1 MAEKNIT
8 FNLDQLLEEIR
19 KSDGLPENISTEA
32 QLWDEILKKQA
43 YLMSDQLFPLI
54 KEIHGKYYSPGT
66 PVEPLATEYSVER
79 AKTKEISSIRA
90 DITLVV
96 NGKDIYH
103 FECQIKNDGTMV
115 LRMFEYDGHLALSY
129 PSTMDD
135 ELVLRFPHSAVLYL
149 QDNGS
154 TPDQLHCQ
162 IQFQDGSTYEYT
174 IPTLKVQS
182 YSLEEIHEKHLC
194 VLIPFL
200 PLRFR
205 KRMMRNREDGTIR
218 FQLEKEEL
226 TSFYQQ
232 LILILDT
239 EVADGYLTENN
250 RSAIL
255 SLLNKSMIRV
265 FYRDEKLLK
274 EVIDLTQPIL
284 ELEIDKYIQELEQTS
299 QELEQTSQELEQY
312 KKKELEDKELIAS
325 LQAQLAVLQKQTVP
339 AQSDR

>member
-1 MAEKNIT
+1 
-8 FNLDQLLEEIR
+8 
-19 KSDGLPENISTEA
+19 
-32 QLWDEILKKQA
+32 
-43 YLMSDQLFPLI
+43 
-54 KEIHGKYYSPGT
+54 
-66 PVEPLATEYSVER
+66 
-79 AKTKEISSIRA
+79 
-90 DITLVV
+90 
-96 NGKDIYH
+96 
-103 FECQIKNDGTMV
+103 
-115 LRMFEYDGHLALSY
+115 
-129 PSTMDD
+129 
-135 ELVLRFPHSAVLYL
+135 
-149 QDNGS
+149 
-154 TPDQLHCQ
+154 
-162 IQFQDGSTYEYT
+162 
-174 IPTLKVQS
+174 
-182 YSLEEIHEKHLC
+182 
-194 VLIPFL
+194 
-200 PLRFR
+200 
-205 KRMMRNREDGTIR
+205 MRNREDGTIR

>member
-1 MAEKNIT
+1 
-8 FNLDQLLEEIR
+8 
-19 KSDGLPENISTEA
+19 
-32 QLWDEILKKQA
+32 
-43 YLMSDQLFPLI
+43 
-54 KEIHGKYYSPGT
+54 
-66 PVEPLATEYSVER
+66 
-79 AKTKEISSIRA
+79 
-90 DITLVV
+90 
-96 NGKDIYH
+96 
-103 FECQIKNDGTMV
+103 
-115 LRMFEYDGHLALSY
+115 
-129 PSTMDD
+129 
-135 ELVLRFPHSAVLYL
+135 
-149 QDNGS
+149 
-154 TPDQLHCQ
+154 
-162 IQFQDGSTYEYT
+162 
-174 IPTLKVQS
+174 
-182 YSLEEIHEKHLC
+182 
-194 VLIPFL
+194 
-200 PLRFR
+200 
-205 KRMMRNREDGTIR
+205 MRNREDGTIR

-299 QELEQTSQELEQY
+299 QELEQY

-339 AQSDR
+339 AQSDRQTFKLSACILSQNNRIRFIL

>member
-1 MAEKNIT
+1 
-8 FNLDQLLEEIR
+8 
-19 KSDGLPENISTEA
+19 
-32 QLWDEILKKQA
+32 
-43 YLMSDQLFPLI
+43 
-54 KEIHGKYYSPGT
+54 
-66 PVEPLATEYSVER
+66 
-79 AKTKEISSIRA
+79 
-90 DITLVV
+90 
-96 NGKDIYH
+96 
-103 FECQIKNDGTMV
+103 
-115 LRMFEYDGHLALSY
+115 
-129 PSTMDD
+129 
-135 ELVLRFPHSAVLYL
+135 
-149 QDNGS
+149 
-154 TPDQLHCQ
+154 
-162 IQFQDGSTYEYT
+162 
-174 IPTLKVQS
+174 
-182 YSLEEIHEKHLC
+182 
-194 VLIPFL
+194 
-200 PLRFR
+200 
-205 KRMMRNREDGTIR
+205 MRNREDGTIR

-299 QELEQTSQELEQY
+299 QELEQY

>member
-1 MAEKNIT
+1 
-8 FNLDQLLEEIR
+8 
-19 KSDGLPENISTEA
+19 
-32 QLWDEILKKQA
+32 
-43 YLMSDQLFPLI
+43 
-54 KEIHGKYYSPGT
+54 
-66 PVEPLATEYSVER
+66 
-79 AKTKEISSIRA
+79 
-90 DITLVV
+90 
-96 NGKDIYH
+96 
-103 FECQIKNDGTMV
+103 
-115 LRMFEYDGHLALSY
+115 
-129 PSTMDD
+129 
-135 ELVLRFPHSAVLYL
+135 
-149 QDNGS
+149 
-154 TPDQLHCQ
+154 
-162 IQFQDGSTYEYT
+162 
-174 IPTLKVQS
+174 
-182 YSLEEIHEKHLC
+182 
-194 VLIPFL
+194 
-200 PLRFR
+200 
-205 KRMMRNREDGTIR
+205 MRNREDGTIR

-299 QELEQTSQELEQY
+299 QELEQY

-339 AQSDR
+339 VQSDR

>member
-1 MAEKNIT
+1 
-8 FNLDQLLEEIR
+8 
-19 KSDGLPENISTEA
+19 
-32 QLWDEILKKQA
+32 
-43 YLMSDQLFPLI
+43 
-54 KEIHGKYYSPGT
+54 
-66 PVEPLATEYSVER
+66 
-79 AKTKEISSIRA
+79 
-90 DITLVV
+90 
-96 NGKDIYH
+96 
-103 FECQIKNDGTMV
+103 
-115 LRMFEYDGHLALSY
+115 
-129 PSTMDD
+129 
-135 ELVLRFPHSAVLYL
+135 
-149 QDNGS
+149 
-154 TPDQLHCQ
+154 
-162 IQFQDGSTYEYT
+162 
-174 IPTLKVQS
+174 
-182 YSLEEIHEKHLC
+182 
-194 VLIPFL
+194 
-200 PLRFR
+200 
-205 KRMMRNREDGTIR
+205 MMRNREDGTIR

-299 QELEQTSQELEQY
+299 QELEQY